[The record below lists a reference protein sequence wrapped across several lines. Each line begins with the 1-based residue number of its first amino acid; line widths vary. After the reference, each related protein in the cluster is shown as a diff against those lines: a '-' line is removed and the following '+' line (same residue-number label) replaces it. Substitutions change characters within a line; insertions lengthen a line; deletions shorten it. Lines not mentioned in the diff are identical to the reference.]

1 MLRPSPHN
9 MRILFITHRFPY
21 PPNRGDRIRSWQFVR
36 ALASF
41 ADVDLACTADEPVS
55 GDQLATVER
64 ICRRVACVPIG
75 RSRWLSAAG
84 HVLMGRSAT
93 EGLFASAELRRT
105 LRRWNGEI
113 EYDAALAYC
122 SSMSGYLDL
131 LTHVPQSRKFIDF
144 VDVDSRKWSDYA
156 AAARGPSRLLYQ
168 LESRRVA
175 RLERQ
180 APDRCHRVFVTNRR
194 EAKVARHVVPRRR
207 VAVIRNSVES
217 IIESTPPTNT
227 SPACLF
233 VGALDYLPNV
243 NAVRWFSAEVWPQI
257 RRTFP
262 TARFLVVGRRPVRS
276 VQELSECGGIE
287 IHADVPDV
295 RRFLAEATVVVAPL
309 AIARGVQNKL
319 LEAMAAG
326 RVVVTSKQAADG
338 VEAKPGT
345 HLIEADGAAE
355 WIAAVQR
362 LFDDPALRTRVATA
376 ARQFVRANHSPDDQ
390 RAGLRNWLSP
400 RRSSAL
406 KRDDVAKAGAR

>member
-1 MLRPSPHN
+1 
-9 MRILFITHRFPY
+9 
-21 PPNRGDRIRSWQFVR
+21 
-36 ALASF
+36 
-41 ADVDLACTADEPVS
+41 
-55 GDQLATVER
+55 
-64 ICRRVACVPIG
+64 
-75 RSRWLSAAG
+75 
-84 HVLMGRSAT
+84 MGRSAT

-105 LRRWNGEI
+105 LQRWNGEI

-131 LTHVPQSRKFIDF
+131 LTRVPQTRKFIDF

-175 RLERQ
+175 RLERR
-180 APDRCHRVFVTNRR
+180 ASERCHRVFVTNRR
-194 EAKVARHVVPRRR
+194 EAKVARHVVPRRQ

-217 IIESTPPTNT
+217 IVESPPPPNT

-243 NAVRWFSAEVWPQI
+243 NAVRWFAAEVWPQV

-262 TARFLVVGRRPVRS
+262 AARFLIVGRRPVRS
-276 VQELSECGGIE
+276 VRELSEWEGVE

-309 AIARGVQNKL
+309 SIARGVQNKL
-319 LEAMAAG
+319 LEAMACG
-326 RVVVTSKQAADG
+326 RAVVASRQAADG
-338 VEAKPGT
+338 VEAKTGT
-345 HLIEADGAAE
+345 HLLEAGDAAE

-362 LFDDPALRTRVATA
+362 LFGDAALRERVGSA
-376 ARQFVRANHSPDDQ
+376 AQQFVRMNHSADDQ
-390 RAGLRNWLSP
+390 RAGLRSWLLS
-400 RRSSAL
+400 RRASEL
-406 KRDDVAKAGAR
+406 KRDYVAQAGAR